1 MEPSFHFSQK
11 YQLLFAE
18 NASQL
23 SKTMVPTIIPA
34 FKLFLAICQNLSK
47 FNSVLVMYQN

>member
-11 YQLLFAE
+11 HQLLFVE

-23 SKTMVPTIIPA
+23 SKTMMPTIILV
-34 FKLFLAICQNLSK
+34 FKLFLAVCQNLSK
-47 FNSVLVMYQN
+47 LNSVLVMYQN